1 MRATKGSVRVLGVRQ
16 FKSRFSHLLNDDEEI
31 YITSRGEPVAVFIPL
46 LGKKREKIRKDIA
59 RQLVGLGKGKR
70 GKVSEDHDE
79 VLYS

>member
-1 MRATKGSVRVLGVRQ
+1 MRITKGSVRVLGVRQ

-59 RQLVGLGKGKR
+59 RQLIGLGKGKR

>member
-1 MRATKGSVRVLGVRQ
+1 MRTIKGSVRVLGVRE
-16 FKSRFSHLLNDDEEI
+16 FKSKFSRLLNDDEEI

-46 LGKKREKIRKDIA
+46 LGKRREQVRKNIA
-59 RQLVGLGKGKR
+59 RQLIGLGKGKR